1 MQVTYAV
8 LTKYRTFASKLS
20 AHFIITSHQT
30 IERCGNIENRLILK
44 MSFIQM
50 MIQHPWKS
58 SDLIHC
64 INVRAAIETT
74 SCHCWMFQRV
84 APIWW
89 RESGCFIF
97 THYVRDSLYKSCPQI
112 AATECKKR
120 EITAADRY
128 CNGMRWK
135 FIITNCLFAFFNDT
149 ASI

>member
-8 LTKYRTFASKLS
+8 LTKDRTSASKLWE
-20 AHFIITSHQT
+20 HFIITPLQT
-30 IERCGNIENRLILK
+30 IERCQNIENTQILK

-50 MIQHPWKS
+50 MIQHPGKS

-64 INVRAAIETT
+64 INVHAAIETT

-97 THYVRDSLYKSCPQI
+97 THYVRDSLYKSHPQI
-112 AATECKKR
+112 AATDCKKR
-120 EITAADRY
+120 EIATTDQY

-135 FIITNCLFAFFNDT
+135 FRIINFLFAFFNDI